1 MKRTAATIIREYG
14 PFPNVTHVHGVSF
27 DGVNVW
33 IATGDTLNAIEPASG
48 KTVRAL
54 DVPAHAGTAFD
65 GQHPVPDLRGSH
77 PESRS
82 EYRPRSCDHPD
93 TRRRRLGNGVG
104 RRNALGWAASQAQD
118 PSGRSADR
126 RDPSHHRLKSLRH
139 RGHLGGRRT
148 LARYLGIRAKRS
160 ASNRST
166 ERRSPGTARHAD
178 RHRRIG
184 PRIKRQRY
192 LLLRRRKQRKS
203 ESRPSTRARLRD
215 QTAEVGG
222 RCRASSSNLCHS
234 SGL

>member
-1 MKRTAATIIREYG
+1 MKRTAATIVREYG
-14 PFPNVTHVHGVSF
+14 PFPDVTHVHGVSY
-27 DGVNVW
+27 DGTNIW
-33 IATGDTLNAIEPASG
+33 IATGDALNAIEPASG
-48 KTVRAL
+48 KMVRAL

-65 GQHPVPDLRGSH
+65 GQHLYQISGDRIQKVDP
-77 PESRS
+77 
-82 EYRPRSCDHPD
+82 EYRPSSCDHPD

-148 LARYLGIRAKRS
+148 LAWYLGIRTKRS

-184 PRIKRQRY
+184 PRIKR
-192 LLLRRRKQRKS
+192 
-203 ESRPSTRARLRD
+203 
-215 QTAEVGG
+215 
-222 RCRASSSNLCHS
+222 
-234 SGL
+234 